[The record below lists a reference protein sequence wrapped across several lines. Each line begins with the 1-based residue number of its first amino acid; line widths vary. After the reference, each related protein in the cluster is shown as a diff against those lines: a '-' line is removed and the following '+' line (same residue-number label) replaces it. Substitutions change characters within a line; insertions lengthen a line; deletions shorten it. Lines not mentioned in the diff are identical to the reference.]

1 MSENTKIM
9 PVEQCGA
16 IGKCQ
21 SNAASYAS
29 SVPSYR
35 YATPS
40 ADAVARYALQQ
51 LEQARAK
58 DVSMHE
64 KNLPAIEANK
74 AIAARVEAF
83 MTEIGMPGSHRER
96 DTKSRAR
103 YPRDITVTS
112 GWIADV
118 ARHIKTTDGFEYA
131 TSTYERLKRNYEAY
145 AARAAQEAEVKRA
158 EQQRKLDAEKEA
170 RRANVELARL
180 VVRYELPED
189 SDWSDVLE
197 ALRGKDQRIDLAL
210 AMMDVRS
217 DWSEGPDKVEYALDR
232 FTVETD
238 EDKAIA
244 NCVLGGL
251 RDFCDGRVF
260 RDCSW
265 NYDRLMSSV
274 GDQRLAADAM
284 TAYNRARG
292 EA

>member
-1 MSENTKIM
+1 MSESSKIM

-16 IGKCQ
+16 VGKCQ

-29 SVPSYR
+29 AMPSSRYR
-35 YATPS
+35 TPS
-40 ADAVARYALQQ
+40 PDSVAQYALQQ
-51 LEQARAK
+51 LEQAHQK
-58 DVSMHE
+58 DVATHE
-64 KNLPAIEANK
+64 KNLTALEQNK
-74 AIAARVEAF
+74 AIAVRVEAF

-131 TSTYERLKRNYEAY
+131 TSAYERLKRDYEAF
-145 AARAAQEAEVKRA
+145 AARAAQEAEAKRA
-158 EQQRKLDAEKEA
+158 EQQRKADAEKEA

-189 SDWSDVLE
+189 SDWRDVLE
-197 ALRGKDQRIDLAL
+197 ALRSKDQRIDLAL
-210 AMMDVRS
+210 AMMDVRG
-217 DWSEGPDKVEYALDR
+217 DWSEGPDQVEYALDR
-232 FTVETD
+232 FKVETD
-238 EDKAIA
+238 EEKEIA
-244 NCVLGGL
+244 NCVLSGL

-265 NYDRLMSSV
+265 NYDRLIASV
-274 GDQRLAADAM
+274 ADQQLAMDAM
-284 TAYNRARG
+284 TAHTRAKG
-292 EA
+292 DA